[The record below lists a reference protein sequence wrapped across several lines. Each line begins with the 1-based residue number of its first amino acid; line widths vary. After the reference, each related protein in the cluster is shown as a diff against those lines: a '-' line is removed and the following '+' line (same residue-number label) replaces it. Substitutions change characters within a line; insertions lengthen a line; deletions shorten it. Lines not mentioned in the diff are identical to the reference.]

1 MPDTALHLLTTDLL
15 PAYCEAVDEGLLL
28 GYEDLKD

>member
-1 MPDTALHLLTTDLL
+1 MTEAHLQFLSISLL
-15 PAYCEAVDEGLLL
+15 PAYCEAVDEGLLR